1 LAVATLIE
9 EVCRQKKFL
18 LEIVNV
24 ELPDKDHLVERY
36 NIHMLPTYVF
46 VENDDIVYKGFGTV
60 PRHVIERN
68 LK

>member
-1 LAVATLIE
+1 
-9 EVCRQKKFL
+9 
-18 LEIVNV
+18 
-24 ELPDKDHLVERY
+24 LVERY